1 MRQTLSLASCL
12 FGVIVVTFV
21 LSIKSLH
28 DDDNPRQSAIH
39 HDHDFPTRITQVGHF
54 QTKVDMS
61 VAIIACIIHG
71 AAASC
76 EKHR

>member
-39 HDHDFPTRITQVGHF
+39 DDHMITTFQPESHKLATFKQKSTRV
-54 QTKVDMS
+54 KRS
-61 VAIIACIIHG
+61 
-71 AAASC
+71 
-76 EKHR
+76 